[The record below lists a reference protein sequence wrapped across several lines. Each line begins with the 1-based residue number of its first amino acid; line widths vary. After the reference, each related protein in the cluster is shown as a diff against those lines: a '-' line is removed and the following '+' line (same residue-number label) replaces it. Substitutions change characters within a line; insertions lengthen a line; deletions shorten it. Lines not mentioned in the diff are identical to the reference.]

1 MPLYNLMKKIF
12 SQKNSPEKLWV
23 ETGIEY
29 GGTLR
34 NFCKKN
40 FGISSATSKTKAADR
55 LIQSLKQIKAM
66 GKSLIS
72 ICSNLFLF

>member
-12 SQKNSPEKLWV
+12 SQKNSHEKLWV
-23 ETGIEY
+23 

-40 FGISSATSKTKAADR
+40 FEVYSATSKTKAANR

-66 GKSLIS
+66 GEKFDL
-72 ICSNLFLF
+72 NLQ